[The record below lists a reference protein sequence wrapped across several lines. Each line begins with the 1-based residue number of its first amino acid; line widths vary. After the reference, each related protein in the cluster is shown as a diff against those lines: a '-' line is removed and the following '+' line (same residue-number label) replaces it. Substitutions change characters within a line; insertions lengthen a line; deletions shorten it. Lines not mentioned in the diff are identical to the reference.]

1 MKQNYL
7 VFNESLIKSYT
18 RVQALKSRN
27 EYIRPVRSF
36 YVRRS
41 EEKKRAINPFTL
53 KCIPPKT
60 QLISWSNELAKL
72 NNLASGRY
80 YLECELGNLSYKG
93 VNTLLSLHTAK
104 EVKPSVEQEINWFNA
119 PKLVPRSVASQPPT
133 TAINCFKSLIRNH
146 PNLQDIPGYGLKPGV
161 LAQLCNTREI
171 TGDLVSFLISL
182 LNSTQSSVHC
192 IIANDV
198 RNIGRYVA
206 RRIDPNCL
214 PKYLLF
220 ITNVGSYGD
229 GRTFCGSDAKP
240 GCHWTI
246 AFYSHDNRTLSY
258 GDSLGWAMPED
269 LRGKIDNFADKVFGC
284 NRDPI
289 RVVLCHDPKVH
300 RHGVRECGESCS
312 KRYPFQR
319 CGKVCGVVVLVM
331 AAIACHDLKFWLDIT
346 TNQRPNDTPLWYLS
360 EPTKY
365 SKYLRLVLMAWF
377 AEQRI
382 NINFILPAMQTT
394 IIDESDSDEDED
406 VIRANVQRN
415 FEEATA
421 AKKVIKVEEQ
431 TTQERRG
438 KSAKIENE
446 RGKSTDKDE
455 KSFKCPVCPQ
465 KCAKKA
471 NLRRHIERWHKN
483 NVEAVKQLQ
492 SGKCVCLECSENFR
506 RIVDLREHLIK
517 QHEFTFRME
526 TVEFQNRSGEKPTI
540 YLKAVCPVRRMKIN
554 FL

>member
-1 MKQNYL
+1 M
-7 VFNESLIKSYT
+7 
-18 RVQALKSRN
+18 QALKSKN
-27 EYIRPVRSF
+27 QYIRPVRNF

-41 EEKKRAINPFTL
+41 DERQRAINPFTL
-53 KCIPPKT
+53 KCIPPKN

-80 YLECELGNLSYKG
+80 YLECELGNLSYKE

-133 TAINCFKSLIRNH
+133 AAINCFKSLIWNN
-146 PNLQDIPGYGLKPGV
+146 PNLKEIPGYGLKPST

-171 TGDLVSFLISL
+171 TSDLFSFLISM
-182 LNSTQSSVHC
+182 LNSKQSSVHC
-192 IIANDV
+192 ILANDIG
-198 RNIGRYVA
+198 NIDRYVA

-220 ITNVGSYGD
+220 VTNVGAYGD

-246 AFYSHDNRTLSY
+246 AFYNHENRTVSY
-258 GDSLGWAMPED
+258 GDSLGWAMPGD
-269 LRGKIDNFADKVFGC
+269 LQGKIAHFADKVFGSSS
-284 NRDPI
+284 DPI
-289 RVVLCHDPKVH
+289 RVIMCHDPTVH

-346 TNQRPNDTPLWYLS
+346 ANQRANDTPMWYLS
-360 EPTKY
+360 EPTRY

-377 AEQRI
+377 AEKRI
-382 NINFILPAMQTT
+382 NISFILPAKQTR

-406 VIRANVQRN
+406 VIRATKRSN
-415 FEEATA
+415 FEETA
-421 AKKVIKVEEQ
+421 AVKREVKVEEQ
-431 TTQERRG
+431 TTRENEG
-438 KSAKIENE
+438 KSVKIENE
-446 RGKSTDKDE
+446 RVKSTVGTKPKTQKVTEEKNE
-455 KSFKCPVCPQ
+455 KSFTCPVCPQ

-471 NLRRHIERWHKN
+471 NLRRHIERWHKD
-483 NVEAVKQLQ
+483 NVEAAKQLQ

-517 QHEFTFRME
+517 QHQYTFRIE
-526 TVEFQNRSGEKPTI
+526 TVEFQDRSGE
-540 YLKAVCPVRRMKIN
+540 N
-554 FL
+554 